1 VAKGSE
7 SRATSILEDILMTP
21 KRLLG
26 YLGTLAGACLLAA
39 AGLATAQ
46 ENLGTQSIGKMEF
59 QKNCAACHGMGGK
72 GDGPL
77 VEFLKQ
83 TPPDLT
89 LLSKRYGGVYPQ
101 DKVYEWIRDVEK
113 VRAHGT
119 AEMPVWGERYSR
131 EIMETYGPDYV
142 GPGSS
147 VTQRILELVYFIG
160 SIQQ

>member
-1 VAKGSE
+1 
-7 SRATSILEDILMTP
+7 MTL
-21 KRLLG
+21 KRLVKC
-26 YLGTLAGACLLAA
+26 LGTGSAACLLAFSS
-39 AGLATAQ
+39 LAVAQ
-46 ENLGTQSIGKMEF
+46 ENLGSQSIGKMEF

-72 GDGPL
+72 GDGPM

-101 DKVYEWIRDVEK
+101 DKVYDWIRDVEK
-113 VRAHGT
+113 VRGHGT

-147 VTQRILELVYFIG
+147 VTQRILELVYYIG

>member
-1 VAKGSE
+1 
-7 SRATSILEDILMTP
+7 MTL
-21 KRLLG
+21 KRMLKQV
-26 YLGTLAGACLLAA
+26 AA
-39 AGLATAQ
+39 AVSVLLFAAGSLAYAQ
-46 ENLGTQSIGKMEF
+46 ENLGSQSIGKMEF
-59 QKNCAACHGMGGK
+59 QKNCAACHGMGGH

-101 DKVYEWIRDVEK
+101 DKVYDWIRDVEK

-147 VTQRILELVYFIG
+147 VTQRILELVFFIG